1 MNGRTNSNGTTT
13 EMLQVPLD
21 PPTDFTIQTD
31 NGQVRLTWTDPLDK
45 YATPEGEQAGDPD
58 QLVSVWSYT
67 AIVRKEG
74 SAPTGIHDGILV
86 AESQVHNQYQS
97 TPYID
102 TGLTNGVT
110 YYYGLFAINESGI
123 PSEGAIKDVTP
134 VVGVAISTFPVG
146 TIIKINENG
155 APAEWIIVNQGTPT
169 LLYGTSNYNYD
180 NRADG
185 FNGTW
190 VLRKEPAMQL
200 QFDSESKTCNDYYIS
215 TIEEYIRTQY
225 PSRFAQELIDRFHK
239 VYVTSTYYETNFFLL
254 SGYEVGLAIWA
265 HCPDDGKRLEY
276 FPIGD
281 HTGSTPSESTLE
293 AMNRRIA
300 YVNGSP
306 VTWWLRTGDGSSD
319 VWLID
324 DQGRCTYTRGNS
336 NSYNWMRPACVIK
349 FNSFIDADMNLI
361 VDN

>member
-1 MNGRTNSNGTTT
+1 
-13 EMLQVPLD
+13 MLQVPLD

-97 TPYID
+97 SPYID

-123 PSEGAIKDVTP
+123 ASEGAIKDVTP

-155 APAEWIIVNQGTPT
+155 APTEWIIVNQGIPIDNDVFDSFS
-169 LLYGTSNYNYD
+169 YSSNG
-180 NRADG
+180 DG

-190 VLRKEPAMQL
+190 ILRKEPFAQMPFYQGE
-200 QFDSESKTCNDYYIS
+200 DDRTRYSIS
-215 TIEEYIRTQY
+215 TVKKYLCSDYLTRFETDILNLIHQCTPRAYSDMYMYPEEYLQ
-225 PSRFAQELIDRFHK
+225 K
-239 VYVTSTYYETNFFLL
+239 FFLL
-254 SGYEVGLAIWA
+254 GAKEVGMDCWA
-265 HCPDDGKRLEY
+265 ACPDDGYMLSY
-276 FPIGD
+276 FLRGDIGY
-281 HTGSTPSESTLE
+281 SEDPE
-293 AMNRRIA
+293 PPARRVA
-300 YVNGSP
+300 YANGSP
-306 VTWWLRTGDGSSD
+306 VQWWLRSGDSND
-319 VWLID
+319 VWTVTNQGAHSCID
-324 DQGRCTYTRGNS
+324 WTSR
-336 NSYNWMRPACVIK
+336 SYWVRPACVIK
-349 FNSFIDADMNLI
+349 FDSFIDADLNLI